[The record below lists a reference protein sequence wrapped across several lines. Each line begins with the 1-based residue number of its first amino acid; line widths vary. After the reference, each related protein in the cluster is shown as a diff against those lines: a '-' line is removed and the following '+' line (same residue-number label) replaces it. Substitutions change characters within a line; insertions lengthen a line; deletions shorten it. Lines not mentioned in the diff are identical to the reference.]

1 MRSTDGTSRGWRT
14 RATTVVAAYLR
25 ACTVRDA
32 YATSPLAPV
41 PDAALTA
48 ARTDAPL
55 AGRRP

>member
-1 MRSTDGTSRGWRT
+1 MWSTEGTSRSWRT
-14 RATTVVAAYLR
+14 RATAVVAAYLR

-32 YATSPLAPV
+32 YATSPLASA

-55 AGRRP
+55 VGRCP